1 MAVPKKFIYGTFMC
15 HLQITIVFW
24 KVFVINLLRIEL
36 LSNAPKLELLYR
48 RQNNIGKRNILPTS
62 FKIV

>member
-15 HLQITIVFW
+15 HLQITIFW